1 MAANRQIQTWQKLV
15 ELAEI
20 EMDSAA
26 KTLQMMR
33 QTETQDQEQLD
44 SLKNY
49 VEEYNQSGID
59 QRQSLSQLNTYR
71 LFAGKLMQAIESQTQ
86 KCEQSAA
93 MVDKAQQAWLAKRAR
108 HKALSQLLAKFK
120 LDRETKLNK
129 QEQKMLDELAAQQ
142 SQNAQ
147 N

>member
-49 VEEYNQSGID
+49 VEEYNQAGID

-108 HKALSQLLAKFK
+108 HKALSQLLAKFQ